1 MKCEEKK
8 GLKGM
13 RMKKFYIIILV
24 ICFALVGCKGQT
36 AEETVQTVEEPTKT
50 PEKDKKN
57 KPTETKETEPS
68 PSPTPFVVTDD
79 AAILGMAEDILENM
93 TLQEKIGQMFM
104 VNLELLDNSKG
115 KYYEHQTFTEKMRK
129 TLEKYP
135 VGGVTFFAR
144 NVETRQQT
152 TEIIEKLQ
160 ENSKVPLFISVDEE
174 GGDVARIA
182 NNDNMR
188 TTKFPSMEEVGEM
201 NDEEYAYN
209 MGSVIASEIK
219 ELGFNVDFAPVAD
232 VKTNILNT
240 EIGNRSFGDD
250 PELVSNMVTKVVEG
264 IQEQGISATLKH
276 FPGHGDAS
284 KDSHEGSVNVDN
296 DVNRLRKV
304 EFKPFEAG
312 IKAGVDMIMIS
323 HISISRVTETTEPAS
338 VSSLVMK
345 EMLRTEM
352 GFEGVILTD
361 AMNMKAITDLYDSG
375 EAAVKSI
382 KAGVDIVVMPDELG
396 KAFKAVEKAV
406 EDGKIHEKTIDDSVE
421 RILKL
426 KIRRGLI
433 LSDTDLINASTEK

>member
-1 MKCEEKK
+1 
-8 GLKGM
+8 M
-13 RMKKFYIIILV
+13 RMKKFYFIIL
-24 ICFALVGCKGQT
+24 ILCLSLVGCSGK
-36 AEETVQTVEEPTKT
+36 ESKETVQTVEKPANT
-50 PEKDKKN
+50 PKKEKKKEEA
-57 KPTETKETEPS
+57 KKEETTPS
-68 PSPTPFVVTDD
+68 PSPTPSVVTDD
-79 AAILGMAEDILENM
+79 AAIIGMAEDIMENM
-93 TLQEKIGQMFM
+93 TLDEKIGQMFM

-115 KYYEHQTFTEKMRK
+115 KYYEHQKFTEKMK
-129 TLEKYP
+129 KNLEKYP

-144 NVETRQQT
+144 NLETRQQT
-152 TEIIEKLQ
+152 TELIEKLQ
-160 ENSKVPLFISVDEE
+160 ENSKIPLFISVDEE
-174 GGDVARIA
+174 GGDVARVA

-201 NDEEYAYN
+201 NNEQYAYN

-250 PELVSNMVTKVVEG
+250 ADLVSRMATKVAEG
-264 IQEQGISATLKH
+264 IQDQGVSATLKH
-276 FPGHGDAS
+276 FPGHGDVS
-284 KDSHEGSVNVDN
+284 EDSHEGSVNVDN
-296 DVNRLRKV
+296 DLNRLRKV

-312 IKAGVDMIMIS
+312 IEAGVDMIMVS
-323 HISISRVTETTEPAS
+323 HISISRVTESTEPAS

-352 GFEGVILTD
+352 GFEGIILTD
-361 AMNMKAITDLYDSG
+361 AMNMKAITDLYDAG

-396 KAFKAVEKAV
+396 KAFKAVKKAV
-406 EDGKIHEKTIDDSVE
+406 EDGKISEKTIDDSVE
-421 RILKL
+421 RIIQL

-433 LSDTDLINASTEK
+433 LSDTELILPQAEE